1 MKDLYPVYL
10 QLDQK
15 KVLVVGGGSIATQ
28 KIHALLNTGCIIT
41 VVSPAITKE
50 IASWNQQKL
59 VHLIQREFR
68 DMDVHNMSLVFS
80 ATNDRSINEKVKA
93 IANQKSI
100 MVNAID
106 DPPNCDFY
114 VPSIVRRGSLM
125 IAISTQGQCPGF
137 AKLLRKKLEEV
148 IPPKY
153 GEFVCFLGR
162 LRKNMKASCKDSK
175 QRQSVM
181 KQVLYDGI
189 IDDLENKT
197 LKEVQDKVE
206 NCIFTHL
213 R

>member
-10 QLDQK
+10 QLYQK
-15 KVLVVGGGSIATQ
+15 KVLIVGGGSIATQ
-28 KIHALLNTGCIIT
+28 KIKTLLDTGCIIT
-41 VVSPAITKE
+41 VVSPTITKE

-59 VHLIQREFR
+59 LRLKQREFLAI
-68 DMDVHNMSLVFS
+68 DVNNMNLIFS
-80 ATNDRSINEKVKA
+80 ATNNRDVNEKIKTL
-93 IANQKSI
+93 ANQKSI
-100 MVNAID
+100 MVNAVD

-114 VPSIVRRGSLM
+114 VPSIVRRGSLV
-125 IAISTQGQCPGF
+125 IAISTQGECPGF
-137 AKLLRKKLEEV
+137 AKLLRKKIEEL
-148 IPPKY
+148 IPSKY

-162 LRKNMKASCKDSK
+162 LRKHMKASCKDSN

-181 KQVLYDGI
+181 KDVLYDGI

-206 NCIFTHL
+206 NCISTHL